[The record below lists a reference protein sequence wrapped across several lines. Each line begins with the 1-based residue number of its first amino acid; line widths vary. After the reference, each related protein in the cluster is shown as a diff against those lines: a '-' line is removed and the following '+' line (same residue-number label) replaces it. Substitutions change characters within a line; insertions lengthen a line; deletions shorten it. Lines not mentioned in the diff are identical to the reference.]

1 MHRHGELRLR
11 VEKIIYFD
19 SPEEADTEL
28 TLHAAKERAETLKI
42 RDIVVAST
50 SGATG
55 VKACKIFKGFNIIIV
70 RHHTGFEQPDVQQMR
85 PELESEILRSGA
97 KLLTATHALSGV
109 ERSIRRKLN
118 TYGPVEI
125 LAEGLKLL
133 GNGLKVCIEIAVMAA
148 DAGLISVERDCVAVA
163 GSGGGADT
171 AVVLKPAHSNNFFEL
186 YVREIVVKPR
196 SRG

>member
-1 MHRHGELRLR
+1 MVRLK
-11 VEKIIYFD
+11 VEKTVYFD

-28 TLHAAKERAETLKI
+28 TLKAAKERAEALNI

-50 SGATG
+50 TGETG
-55 VKACKIFKGFNIIIV
+55 VKALEVFQGFNLVIV
-70 RHHTGFEQPDVQQMR
+70 RHHTGFEQPNVQQMH
-85 PELESEILRSGA
+85 PKYDAEIVKKGA

-125 LAEGLKLL
+125 LAEGFKTL

-148 DAGLISVERDCVAVA
+148 DAGLVSADRDCVAVA

-171 AVVLKPAHSNNFFEL
+171 AVVLKPANSNNFFDL

-196 SRG
+196 SRD

>member
-1 MHRHGELRLR
+1 LK

-19 SPEEADTEL
+19 SPDEADTEV
-28 TLHAAKERAETLKI
+28 TLEAAKERAIALNI

-50 SGATG
+50 TGATG
-55 VKACKIFKGFNIIIV
+55 VIACRIFRGFNLVIV
-70 RHHTGFEQPDVQQMR
+70 RQHTGFKQPNVQEMR
-85 PELESEILRSGA
+85 PEYESEILKSGA

-109 ERSIRRKLN
+109 ERSIRRRLN

-125 LAEGLKLL
+125 LAEALRML

-148 DAGLISVERDCVAVA
+148 DAGLISVDRDCVAVA
-163 GSGGGADT
+163 GTSRGADT
-171 AVVLKPAHSNNFFEL
+171 AVVLKPANSNNFFDL
-186 YVREIVVKPR
+186 YLKEIIVKPR

>member
-1 MHRHGELRLR
+1 MVKLK
-11 VEKIIYFD
+11 VVKTIYFD

-28 TLHAAKERAETLKI
+28 TLKATKERAEALNIK
-42 RDIVVAST
+42 DVVVAST
-50 SGATG
+50 TGATG
-55 VKACKIFKGFNIIIV
+55 MKAVEVFQGFNLVIV
-70 RHHTGFEQPDVQQMR
+70 RHHTGFEQPNVQQMR
-85 PELESEILRSGA
+85 PEYEAEIVKRGA

-125 LAEGLKLL
+125 LAEGLKML

-148 DAGLISVERDCVAVA
+148 DAGLVSVDRDCVAVA

-171 AVVLKPAHSNNFFEL
+171 AVVLKPANSNNFFDL
-186 YVREIVVKPR
+186 YVREIIVKPR

>member
-1 MHRHGELRLR
+1 MVTLK
-11 VEKIIYFD
+11 VEKTIYFD

-28 TLHAAKERAETLKI
+28 TLKAAKERAEALNI
-42 RDIVVAST
+42 SDIIVAST
-50 SGATG
+50 TGATG
-55 VKACKIFKGFNIIIV
+55 MKAVELFQGFNLVIV
-70 RHHTGFEQPDVQQMR
+70 RHHTGFEQPNVQQMR
-85 PELESEILRSGA
+85 PEYEAEIVKRGA

-125 LAEGLKLL
+125 LAEGLKML

-148 DAGLISVERDCVAVA
+148 DAGLVSVDRDCVAVA

-171 AVVLKPAHSNNFFEL
+171 AVVLKPANSNNFFDL
-186 YVREIVVKPR
+186 YVREIIVKPR

>member
-1 MHRHGELRLR
+1 MR

-19 SPEEADTEL
+19 SAEEADTDL
-28 TLHAAKERAETLKI
+28 TLQAAKERAEALKI

-55 VKACKIFKGFNIIIV
+55 VKACKIFQGFNLIIV
-70 RHHTGFEQPDVQQMR
+70 RHHTGFEQPNIQQMK
-85 PELESEILRSGA
+85 PEFEDEILRSGA

-109 ERSIRRKLN
+109 ERSIRRRLN

-133 GNGLKVCIEIAVMAA
+133 GSGLKVCIEIAVMAA
-148 DAGLISVERDCVAVA
+148 DAGLVSVERDCVAIA

-171 AVVLKPAHSNNFFEL
+171 AVVLKPAHSNNFFDL
-186 YVREIVVKPR
+186 FVREVVIKPR
-196 SRG
+196 SRC

>member
-1 MHRHGELRLR
+1 MK
-11 VEKIIYFD
+11 VEKIIYFE
-19 SPEEADTEL
+19 SPEEADTEV
-28 TLHAAKERAETLKI
+28 TLEAAKERAKALNI
-42 RDIVVAST
+42 RDVVVAST
-50 SGATG
+50 TGATG
-55 VKACKIFKGFNIIIV
+55 VKACKIFQGFNLVVV
-70 RHHTGFEQPDVQQMR
+70 RHHTGFKQPNVQEML
-85 PELESEILRSGA
+85 PEYEAEIVKSGA

-125 LAEGLKLL
+125 LAEGLKIL

-148 DAGLISVERDCVAVA
+148 DAGLIPVDRECVAVA

-171 AVVLKPAHSNNFFEL
+171 AVVLKPANSNNFFDL
-186 YVREIVVKPR
+186 CVSEIIVKPR

>member
-1 MHRHGELRLR
+1 MINSVVTLK
-11 VEKIIYFD
+11 VEKTIYFD

-28 TLHAAKERAETLKI
+28 TLKAAKERAEALNI
-42 RDIVVAST
+42 SDIIVAST
-50 SGATG
+50 TGATG
-55 VKACKIFKGFNIIIV
+55 MKAVELFQGFNLVIV
-70 RHHTGFEQPDVQQMR
+70 RHHTGFEQPNVQQMR
-85 PELESEILRSGA
+85 PEYEAEIVKRGA

-125 LAEGLKLL
+125 LAEGLKML

-148 DAGLISVERDCVAVA
+148 DAGLVSVDRDCVAVA

-171 AVVLKPAHSNNFFEL
+171 AVVLKPANSNNFFDL
-186 YVREIVVKPR
+186 YVREIIVKPR